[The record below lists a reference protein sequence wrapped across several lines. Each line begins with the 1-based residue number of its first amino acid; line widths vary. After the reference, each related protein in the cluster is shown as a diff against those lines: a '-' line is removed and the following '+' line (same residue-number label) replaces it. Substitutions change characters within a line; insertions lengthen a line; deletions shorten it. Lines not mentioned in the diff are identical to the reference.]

1 MIQKDKF
8 IGFLKRLDVDDSLF
22 EAIMNGYNTVYESE
36 QSIPQYL
43 YHATYRKALKSIK
56 SNNLGASSAKKKW
69 AWDNNEKHLDHVYL
83 HEDPDS
89 AYSYAESSDNVPES
103 WLDEIVLL
111 QIPISAL
118 DLSKLKSDP
127 NLIDAEGSYIYYGS
141 IPNADIT
148 IMESIN
154 SWNPNVSPI
163 TPYTNPVGEPMGDYK
178 NIMKQLPSQV
188 GALGAGGSSAG
199 GNGTYKYE
207 PSLANP
213 TRNIGEETKEQ
224 WEDAPH
230 FPKYTKRSDQTT
242 RRLMKKAQ
250 EHMPIAAMT
259 TPDQIAYYTNMD
271 HMGMYDMDYTK
282 AGASVPS
289 PGP

>member
-1 MIQKDKF
+1 MMIKPMRKDKF
-8 IGFLKRLDVDDSLF
+8 IDFLKRLDVNDSLF
-22 EAIMNGYNTVYESE
+22 EAIMSGFE
-36 QSIPQYL
+36 
-43 YHATYRKALKSIK
+43 A
-56 SNNLGASSAKKKW
+56 
-69 AWDNNEKHLDHVYL
+69 
-83 HEDPDS
+83 
-89 AYSYAESSDNVPES
+89 
-103 WLDEIVLL
+103 
-111 QIPISAL
+111 
-118 DLSKLKSDP
+118 
-127 NLIDAEGSYIYYGS
+127 
-141 IPNADIT
+141 
-148 IMESIN
+148 IN